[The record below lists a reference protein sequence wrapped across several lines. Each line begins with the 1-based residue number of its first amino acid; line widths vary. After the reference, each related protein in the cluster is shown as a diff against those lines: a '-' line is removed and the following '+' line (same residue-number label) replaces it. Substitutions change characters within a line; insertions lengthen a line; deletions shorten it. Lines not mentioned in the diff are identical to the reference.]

1 VLYIPG
7 RYFYFQNPQPNTMRL
22 GFAGVDEKQIV
33 KGVAAMGELLQA
45 ELRKKERKPRREDGG
60 ARVALI

>member
-1 VLYIPG
+1 
-7 RYFYFQNPQPNTMRL
+7 MRL